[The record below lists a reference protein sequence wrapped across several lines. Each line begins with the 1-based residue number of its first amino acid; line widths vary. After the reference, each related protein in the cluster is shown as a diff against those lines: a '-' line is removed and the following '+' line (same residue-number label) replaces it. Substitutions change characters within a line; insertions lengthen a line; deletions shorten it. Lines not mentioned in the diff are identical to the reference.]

1 MVEVE
6 HLKLLT
12 FLTILLFSLPYIRS
26 REPQFLTWGWSI
38 CSIFWDASCLPTLL
52 FLPSVRQTTRQAQQQ
67 PQQLRT
73 VTVYLHQPRTVCFPH
88 VITYS
93 LFWFLPG
100 ITSNLM
106 LVSPIPWFLEEISK
120 EHKYMDHGSTD
131 EKNNTPDDTW
141 QCWELPT
148 F

>member
-1 MVEVE
+1 MRTEL
-6 HLKLLT
+6 LKLLT

-52 FLPSVRQTTRQAQQQ
+52 FLPSVRHTQAVSVSQASGNAQTVR
-67 PQQLRT
+67 P
-73 VTVYLHQPRTVCFPH
+73 YLHQPRTVCFPH

-106 LVSPIPWFLEEISK
+106 LVSPIPWFLGGIKWASIQSRFK
-120 EHKYMDHGSTD
+120 ID
-131 EKNNTPDDTW
+131 ERSESRDETSGP
-141 QCWELPT
+141 CWEPLT